1 MVGLTL
7 IAGLHVCICAYLHM
21 NVWCAADCDAV
32 SRRWRS
38 GGDDGVCK
46 GKLTHYFFHGPVI
59 CFLCC
64 SCWTCSRG
72 YSSIHPSQDPAAAA
86 VAAVASVAISVL
98 LRLELLLLVL
108 LLLLLLSILKEF
120 FSLSGMSAVLL

>member
-1 MVGLTL
+1 M
-7 IAGLHVCICAYLHM
+7 H
-21 NVWCAADCDAV
+21 VWCAAGCEAV
-32 SRRWRS
+32 SGRWRR